1 MRVIELKVVTKIII
15 ELQTIK
21 LSMQP
26 VSFLEGK
33 KKKKDVMTQDHH
45 SNPY

>member
-1 MRVIELKVVTKIII
+1 MRVVELKVVTKIII

-33 KKKKDVMTQDHH
+33 KKKCHD
-45 SNPY
+45 SGSP

>member
-33 KKKKDVMTQDHH
+33 KKNVMTQDHH

>member
-1 MRVIELKVVTKIII
+1 MRVVELKVVTKIII

-33 KKKKDVMTQDHH
+33 KKKNVMTQDHH